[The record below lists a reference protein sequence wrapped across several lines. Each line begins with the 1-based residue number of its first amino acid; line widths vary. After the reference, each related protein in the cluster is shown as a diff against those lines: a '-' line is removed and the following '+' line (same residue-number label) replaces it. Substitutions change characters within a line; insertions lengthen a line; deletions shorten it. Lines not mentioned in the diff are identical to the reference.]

1 MIKILSVGNSFSQDA
16 QKYLRQICAS
26 AGQEVSCANLFIG
39 GCSIA
44 THWQHAQ
51 DNESAYDY
59 EFNGVTDRK
68 ISLPDAL
75 AAEDWDIITF
85 QQASCECGIISSYAH
100 LKELAA
106 FVRERCPKAK
116 FYIQQTWAFDDHPL
130 FGDIYLGDQKAMY
143 DCLTAAYEMAGR
155 MISTPV
161 IPVGTIIQT
170 LRENEPFFAD
180 RWLTRDGF
188 HLSLGYGRY
197 AAALAWYGVMFDGD
211 VKAVDFMPDDPEAE
225 VLPEIIEKIKETVA
239 EVLAAQ

>member
-1 MIKILSVGNSFSQDA
+1 MTKILSIGNSFSQDA
-16 QKYLRQICAS
+16 QKYLRQICTL

-44 THWQHAQ
+44 LHWQHAQ
-51 DNESAYDY
+51 DNEPAYDY

-85 QQASCECGIISSYAH
+85 QQASCECGIISSYSH

-130 FGDIYLGDQKAMY
+130 FGEIYLGDQKAMY
-143 DCLTAAYEMAGR
+143 GCLTAAYEMAGR
-155 MISTPV
+155 MISAPV
-161 IPVGTIIQT
+161 IPVGAVIQT
-170 LRENEPFFAD
+170 LRETDPFFKN
-180 RWLTRDGF
+180 RQLTRDGF

-197 AAALAWYGVMFDGD
+197 AAALTWYGVMFGGD
-211 VKAVDFMPDDPEAE
+211 VKKVDFLPDDPEEPVDAAE
-225 VLPEIIEKIKETVA
+225 IEKIKETVA
-239 EVLAAQ
+239 FILENR